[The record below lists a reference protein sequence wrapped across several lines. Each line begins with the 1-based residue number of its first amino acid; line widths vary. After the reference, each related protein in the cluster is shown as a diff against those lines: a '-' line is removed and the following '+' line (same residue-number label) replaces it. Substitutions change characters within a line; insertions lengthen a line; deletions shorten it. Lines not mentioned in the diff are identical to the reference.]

1 MLQIN
6 PLLDCT
12 LYSGIAVHIGR
23 NNQPISISPGIVTL
37 PWVTGLG

>member
-12 LYSGIAVHIGR
+12 LYSRIVVHIAQNSHFIR
-23 NNQPISISPGIVTL
+23 KISL
-37 PWVTGLG
+37 